1 MSILDL
7 VEKQEKFDLFLIN
20 MASERFRQCFSK
32 LETLTAIEYI
42 ITFPGRIRIIPVEMD
57 WNGATEYQIERMER
71 SRDPD
76 HESRSTEFHDRF
88 DKSVSG
94 MPNPVRLSYQSGFDQ
109 LVDHRNPYGR
119 LVFLGGFNTEFEILL
134 SVQKL
139 FLAGQ
144 LPVVISDL
152 CSSPSERAHFSSLES
167 ISRFAEIIDTRD
179 LQKSEAFGRQ

>member
-1 MSILDL
+1 MRVLDL
-7 VEKQEKFDLFLIN
+7 VERQEKFELIYIN
-20 MASERFRQCFSK
+20 PASERFRQCFSK
-32 LETLTAIEYI
+32 LETITAIEYVMM
-42 ITFPGRIRIIPVEMD
+42 FQDRIWIIPVEMD
-57 WNGATEYQIERMER
+57 WNGATEFQLERMER
-71 SRDPD
+71 SRKPE
-76 HESRSTEFHDRF
+76 HESSSSEFHARF
-88 DKSVSG
+88 EKFLNG
-94 MPNPVRLSYQSGFDQ
+94 MPNPVRLSYESGFDKLSGYDNQ
-109 LVDHRNPYGR
+109 SGR
-119 LVFLGGFNTEFEILL
+119 MVFLGGFNTEFEIFL

>member
-1 MSILDL
+1 MRILDL
-7 VEKQEKFDLFLIN
+7 VERQEKIELIFIN
-20 MASERFRQCFSK
+20 PTSERFRQCFSK
-32 LETLTAIEYI
+32 LETLTAIEYVMMFPDRI
-42 ITFPGRIRIIPVEMD
+42 KITPVEMD
-57 WNGATEYQIERMER
+57 WNGATEYQFERMKR
-71 SRDPD
+71 SRNPEY
-76 HESRSTEFHDRF
+76 ESRSSEFHVRF
-88 DKSVSG
+88 DKYVNG
-94 MPNPVRLSYQSGFDQ
+94 MSNPVRLSYQSGFDQ
-109 LVDHRNPYGR
+109 LVGHGNSSDR

-179 LQKSEAFGRQ
+179 LQKSETFGRQ